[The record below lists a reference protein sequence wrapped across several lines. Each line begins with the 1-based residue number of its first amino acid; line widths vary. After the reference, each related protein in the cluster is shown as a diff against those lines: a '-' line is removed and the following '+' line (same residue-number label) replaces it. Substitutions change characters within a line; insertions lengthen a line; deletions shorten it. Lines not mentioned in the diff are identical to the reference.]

1 MAEGR
6 LKVFSS
12 LQNWRSE
19 FRIYRRDKNG
29 KVVKSDDHL
38 MDASRYLLMPGL
50 RSRRRS
56 RAPNSP
62 IMTLNIQIRRA
73 LA

>member
-19 FRIYRRDKNG
+19 FRIYRRNKNG
-29 KVVKSDDHL
+29 KLVKSDDHL
-38 MDASRYLLMPGL
+38 MDAT
-50 RSRRRS
+50 
-56 RAPNSP
+56 A
-62 IMTLNIQIRRA
+62 I
-73 LA
+73 